1 MGGEIYPFTIII
13 FATYTA
19 SPQEQL
25 ALPHSKQPVQ
35 STPSPSPVGTVGEPS
50 CGLEG
55 QIDQLD
61 QQYIKIETLVLE
73 TIKAQKLPLDKV
85 LNWIRFPPT
94 KLRTQ
99 FADFLQSRAKLLSSS
114 TSVDELF
121 TIVSSYWN
129 LFHPALLQHLVN
141 KLGDKDIKSRMDR
154 YMADLHHFRIQTT
167 LGDFLDKW
175 VGDIPP
181 GYQEFVLELG
191 EEWRK
196 KTVEDFEQF
205 RIRLSRLQSFG
216 GGHMSFMKTAK
227 SSSILVTLALPTQL
241 FPLDMR
247 QKNLHKFLRDED
259 IIRVMVDGQYVF
271 DSNKLVSDINTL
283 KRDLLYILDNYF
295 WWSLLY
301 ILNIYYCT

>member
-1 MGGEIYPFTIII
+1 MYLHYWQCPLLLFP
-13 FATYTA
+13 AA
-19 SPQEQL
+19 SSQERL
-25 ALPHSKQPVQ
+25 DLSHSKQPVQ
-35 STPSPSPVGTVGEPS
+35 STPSPSPVRTVGEPS
-50 CGLEG
+50 CGLEV

-61 QQYIKIETLVLE
+61 QQYIEIETLVLE
-73 TIKAQKLPLDKV
+73 TIKAQKLPLDQV

-94 KLRTQ
+94 SLRTQ
-99 FADFLQSRAKLLSSS
+99 FADILRSQAKHLFSS

-121 TIVSSYWN
+121 AIVSSYWN

-141 KLGDKDIKSRMDR
+141 KLGDQDIKSRMDR
-154 YMADLHHFRIQTT
+154 YMADLHHFRNQTT

-175 VGDIPP
+175 VGEIPP

-227 SSSILVTLALPTQL
+227 SSSILVVLALPVQL
-241 FPLDMR
+241 FPLNLR
-247 QKNLHKFLRDED
+247 QKILYDFLRDEN
-259 IIRVMVDGQYVF
+259 IVRVMVDGQYVF
-271 DSNKLVSDINTL
+271 DSDKLVSAFEGISKD
-283 KRDLLYILDNYF
+283 DF
-295 WWSLLY
+295 
-301 ILNIYYCT
+301 

>member
-1 MGGEIYPFTIII
+1 MPITAGGQITKIYISLGETTYSVYY
-13 FATYTA
+13 FATYIA

-25 ALPHSKQPVQ
+25 GLPHSEQPVQ

-50 CGLEG
+50 CILEG

-61 QQYIKIETLVLE
+61 QQYIEIETLVLKA
-73 TIKAQKLPLDKV
+73 IKNRKVPLDEV
-85 LNWIRFPPT
+85 LDWIRFPPT
-94 KLRTQ
+94 RLRTQ
-99 FADFLQSRAKLLSSS
+99 FAELLRQQATVISSAS
-114 TSVDELF
+114 SVDELF
-121 TIVSSYWN
+121 SFLSSYWN

-141 KLGDKDIKSRMDR
+141 KLGDEDIKSRMDR
-154 YMADLHHFRIQTT
+154 YMADLHHFRIRTT

-175 VGDIPP
+175 IGDIPP

-227 SSSILVTLALPTQL
+227 SSSILVVLALPAQL
-241 FPLDMR
+241 FPLNVR
-247 QKNLHKFLRDED
+247 STILHKLLRDEN
-259 IIRVMVDGQYVF
+259 IVRVMVDGQYVF
-271 DSNKLVSDINTL
+271 DSNKLVS
-283 KRDLLYILDNYF
+283 
-295 WWSLLY
+295 
-301 ILNIYYCT
+301 NIKHISMYDD